1 MMLMELR
8 TIFVLTG
15 LTLFVF
21 ILSGCSGHSEG
32 GKRNKPLVIAT
43 TTIIA
48 DIAQEIAGD
57 RVEVYC
63 IMPVGGDPHMYQPVP
78 GDARMIVRSD
88 LVLLNGLQL
97 EGWLTNLVRHAG
109 GTRPMIEV
117 TEGITP
123 LVDEERRGE
132 PDPHAWFDV
141 RNMHYYVDN
150 ILRGLLKI
158 DPEGKEEYLRQVH
171 KYKEKLD
178 ELDSWI
184 REEIELLPEARRVL
198 ITSHDAFRYF
208 GKAYGVRVMALQGIS
223 TEAQPQT
230 KDVIELVEAVR
241 TYNVPAVFIETSV
254 NPKML
259 EQIARD
265 AGTRIGG
272 ELFSDSIG
280 PPDHEGGTYL
290 GMVRYNV
297 RTFVDAM
304 KNEPITTR

>member
-1 MMLMELR
+1 MLTELR

-15 LTLFVF
+15 LALFVF
-21 ILSGCSGHSEG
+21 ILPGCSGHSEG
-32 GKRNKPLVIAT
+32 GKQNKQLVIAT

-57 RVEVYC
+57 RVEVYG
-63 IMPVGGDPHMYQPVP
+63 IMPIGGDPHVYQPVP

-97 EGWLTNLVRHAG
+97 EGWLTDLVRHAG

-150 ILRGLLKI
+150 ILRGLLEI

-184 REEIELLPEARRVL
+184 REEIELLPEARRIL

-230 KDVIELVEAVR
+230 KDVIDLVEAVR

-259 EQIARD
+259 EQLARD

-280 PPDHEGGTYL
+280 HPDHEGGTYL

-297 RTFVDAM
+297 RTFIDAM

>member
-1 MMLMELR
+1 MSKNTLILLIG
-8 TIFVLTG
+8 TFLIINLT
-15 LTLFVF
+15 
-21 ILSGCSGHSEG
+21 GCSGSEG
-32 GKRNKPLVIAT
+32 SERDRPLVVAT

-48 DIAQEIAGD
+48 DIAGELAGD

-63 IMPVGGDPHMYQPVP
+63 IMPIGGDPHIYQPVP
-78 GDARMIVRSD
+78 GDARMIARSD

-97 EGWLTNLVRHAG
+97 EGWLTELARHAG
-109 GTRPMIEV
+109 GTRPAIEV

-123 LVDEERRGE
+123 LEDEERHGE

-150 ILRGLLKI
+150 IVRGLI
-158 DPEGKEEYLRQVH
+158 MVDPEGEEEFRARAEEYKQQ
-171 KYKEKLD
+171 LD
-178 ELDSWI
+178 ELDAWV
-184 REEIELLPEARRVL
+184 REQIETLPEERRIL

-208 GKAYGVRVMALQGIS
+208 GEAYDVRVMALQGIS

-230 KDVIELVEAVR
+230 KDVIKLVQTVR
-241 TYNVPAVFIETSV
+241 QYNIPAVFIETSV

-280 PPDHEGGTYL
+280 HPEHEGGTYL

-297 RTFVDAM
+297 RTFVQAM
-304 KNEPITTR
+304 KDEPITVR